1 MRLSLI
7 FDKGPGS
14 PGMSDGSDDRL
25 RARVDMDV
33 LDNDPL
39 LSATT
44 KLGQRVYLRGKG
56 LCQAGDSKSI

>member
-1 MRLSLI
+1 MI
-7 FDKGPGS
+7 FDEGPGS
-14 PGMSDGSDDRL
+14 PGMGDGADNRL

-56 LCQAGDSKSI
+56 FRQAGDRESI

>member
-1 MRLSLI
+1 M
-7 FDKGPGS
+7 G
-14 PGMSDGSDDRL
+14 DGADDRL
-25 RARVDMDV
+25 CARVDMDV

-44 KLGQRVYLRGKG
+44 KLGQRVYLRGKR